1 MKIKNKPATTENK
14 RSETSKKRKAPP
26 RRSAM
31 SSLPTNQ
38 FYLSNPSRTTQKN
51 ELVPPMPIKPM
62 GSLNKRP
69 LSAGKSIASPVR
81 ETDSRVPTERRHKSS
96 YSKEDFARRTKGPDP
111 LSLIRRTVPPLNLR
125 IQGKLSK
132 KRGTYTKAELDAT
145 EKSVKA
151 QLEQKE
157 KSKRK
162 KQFDITEEMN
172 KVDQPHT
179 KRRLV
184 RRAKEN
190 HISYGTVGSPVSRKG
205 HSQVIE
211 EQDYVSA
218 PRDDGPSNLDDE
230 ELAIFGTDDLK
241 QKIRRG
247 VEAAEED
254 LENEAGVF
262 AIPNESPGDLL
273 KQTAD
278 FHKKLMSTHLRKRS
292 PRGTSTESEHDV
304 DLDASL
310 SIGLKNDFEE
320 FDEEV
325 NLQKQ
330 TRLVGKK
337 YKDKTYPGSLSHDE
351 LVARSQNHLA
361 CVPLILKGELVS
373 MYYAEAAEIRKR
385 SSSLTASNAEFN
397 RIEFSRF
404 TIGFYGL
411 KRQAVLAQLIAE
423 KYKDEIQETLRKNK
437 TMEWWSKSSF
447 VLYVLAPE
455 VATRMAA
462 EELSIDLD
470 DAADLFL
477 ETIDYGKYITD
488 LVPIE

>member
-1 MKIKNKPATTENK
+1 MKIKKQTGNKEKTLAK
-14 RSETSKKRKAPP
+14 HQKKNRKTL

-31 SSLPTNQ
+31 SSLPRNQ

-62 GSLNKRP
+62 GSLSKRP
-69 LSAGKSIASPVR
+69 LSAGKSIASPLH
-81 ETDSRVPTERRHKSS
+81 ETETGVPAECRHNNS
-96 YSKEDFARRTKGPDP
+96 YSKEDFARQTKGPDP

-132 KRGTYTKAELDAT
+132 KRGTFTKADLEAT

-172 KVDQPHT
+172 KVDQLHT
-179 KRRLV
+179 KTRLL

-190 HISYGTVGSPVSRKG
+190 RISKGTVGSPVSRKG
-205 HSQVIE
+205 YSRVIE
-211 EQDYVSA
+211 EHDSEPA
-218 PRDDGPSNLDDE
+218 PRNDGPSNLDDE
-230 ELAIFGTDDLK
+230 ELALFGTDDLK

-254 LENEAGVF
+254 LENEAGIF
-262 AIPNESPGDLL
+262 SIPNESPGDLL

-292 PRGTSTESEHDV
+292 PRGTSKEPELDV

-325 NLQKQ
+325 NMQKQ
-330 TRLVGKK
+330 IRVVGKK

-351 LVARSQNHLA
+351 LVARSQNHLG

-385 SSSLTASNAEFN
+385 SSSLTASNTEFN

-455 VATRMAA
+455 VATRIAA

-488 LVPIE
+488 LAPIE